1 MRRFGALG
9 ALTLTAAVRNWV
21 DVRTIGIRSDD
32 PAIDDARRGGPRPR
46 GRAAAGAPGPRPRRP
61 PRPGGRLSTN
71 FPHGP
76 QCGQSLSGAPR
87 AAVAC
92 ARCGRRLRVVLLVGV
107 IF

>member
-1 MRRFGALG
+1 MY
-9 ALTLTAAVRNWV
+9 VRLV
-21 DVRTIGIRSDD
+21 RSDD

-76 QCGQSLSGAPR
+76 QCGHSHLVGHLKWGAAR
-87 AAVAC
+87 GC